1 MISSHIYESCLFPGE
16 NESHLSSVF
25 FRSDQISRSVQ
36 WLILPSS
43 VLPPWKKSY
52 DKSRHCI
59 KKQRHHFAD
68 TSPYSQSNSFSS
80 SHVRMLELS
89 HKEGWEPK
97 NWCFPTMVLV
107 KTLESPL
114 DSKEIKSVNP
124 TQSRKSTL
132 SIHWKD
138 WCWSWSSNT
147 LATWC
152 EEPTHWKRTW
162 CWERLKAEGDDR
174 GWDGWMASPTNGHE
188 FEQTLGDGEEQG
200 SLECCCPWVAKS
212 QTWQRLNDNSSCCWR
227 RGR

>member
-1 MISSHIYESCLFPGE
+1 MNH
-16 NESHLSSVF
+16 VF
-25 FRSDQISRSVQ
+25 LLEKMRAIWAGYSYQ

-52 DKSRHCI
+52 DKSRQCI

-68 TSPYSQSNSFSS
+68 TSPYSQSYSFSS
-80 SHVRMLELS
+80 SHVRMWELS

-97 NWCFPTMVLV
+97 NWCFPTVVLV

-114 DSKEIKSVNP
+114 GSKEIKPVNP
-124 TQSRKSTL
+124 SQSRKSTL
-132 SIHWKD
+132 NIHWKD

-162 CWERLKAEGDDR
+162 CWERLKAGGEGDDK
-174 GWDGWMASPTNGHE
+174 GWDGWMAS
-188 FEQTLGDGEEQG
+188 QTQWT
-200 SLECCCPWVAKS
+200 WVWA
-212 QTWQRLNDNSSCCWR
+212 SSGRWWR
-227 RGR
+227 RGKPGMLQPMGS